1 MLTLKFTNFDYILS
15 YRFPAFATE
24 TQNTKHILEI
34 KTIG

>member
-1 MLTLKFTNFDYILS
+1 LS
-15 YRFPAFATE
+15 YQFPAFATE